1 MNFYKANLIK
11 SFTFNKIHKNNIT
24 ITKHHAKLHIVY
36 DPFDFTKR
44 RFCSFY
50 TAISWLKQYGDRH
63 RFYQLD
69 NILFVKVINNKV
81 YKYDFIDGILNC
93 IY

>member
-1 MNFYKANLIK
+1 MNIAV
-11 SFTFNKIHKNNIT
+11 
-24 ITKHHAKLHIVY
+24 TKLHAKLHTVY

-50 TAISWLKQYGDRH
+50 TAIGWLKRYGNRD

-69 NILFVKVINNKV
+69 NILFVKVVNHKV
-81 YKYDFIDGILNC
+81 YKYDFIDGISHC
-93 IY
+93 VY